1 MRIRRQ
7 PSGLPQSRHPN
18 EIILHSSFCGSICM
32 STSPFCAA
40 IDWGTSTFRLWT
52 MDAAG
57 EVLAERRSAD
67 GLQSIGAKEGF
78 PGVMESH
85 LAEVGAP
92 DGLPVIVCGMAGSR
106 QGWVEARYLDTP
118 ASLDHVIESAV
129 RVEGISRDVR
139 ILPGV
144 AQRDPQHPD
153 VIRGEETQLLG
164 ALASGV
170 EDGLFCMPGTHS
182 KWIKLKDG
190 TLEAFATY
198 MTGELFGLVSRQSI
212 LTHAI
217 RDTKVEPGDL
227 DFLAAVAAG
236 VDRPADIANRIF
248 EIRPAQLLGFSPA
261 GSGAARLSGA
271 LIGTEIAGARAR
283 FGKLDHVHLIA
294 SGSLSKLY
302 GKALEATGSAVAVLD
317 ADAVVRGG
325 LHAAALRFWS

>member
-1 MRIRRQ
+1 MK
-7 PSGLPQSRHPN
+7 N
-18 EIILHSSFCGSICM
+18 
-32 STSPFCAA
+32 SPFCAA

-57 EVLAERRSAD
+57 KVLAERRSAD

-85 LAEVGAP
+85 LAEIGAP
-92 DGLPVIVCGMAGSR
+92 DSLPVIVCGMAGSR

-118 ASLDHVIESAV
+118 ASLDRVIESAV
-129 RVEGISRDVR
+129 RVEGVARDVR
-139 ILPGV
+139 ILPGM
-144 AQRDPQHPD
+144 AQRDPKHPD

-164 ALASGV
+164 AIALGV

-182 KWIKLKDG
+182 KWVALKGG
-190 TLEAFATY
+190 TIEAFATY
-198 MTGELFGLVSRQSI
+198 MTGELFGLLSRQSI
-212 LTHAI
+212 LAHAI
-217 RDTKVEPGDL
+217 SDTTVAPDDAE
-227 DFLAAVAAG
+227 FLSAVAAG

-248 EIRPAQLLGFSPA
+248 EIRPAQLLGFSPI

-283 FGKLDHVHLIA
+283 FGKLDNVHLIA

-302 GKALEATGSAVAVLD
+302 AKALEATGSIVDTLV

-325 LHAAALRFWS
+325 LHAAALRLWG

>member
-1 MRIRRQ
+1 MKK
-7 PSGLPQSRHPN
+7 
-18 EIILHSSFCGSICM
+18 
-32 STSPFCAA
+32 SPFCAA
-40 IDWGTSTFRLWT
+40 IDWGTSTFRLWLL
-52 MDAAG
+52 DADG
-57 EVLAERRSAD
+57 NVLDERRSED
-67 GLQSIGAKEGF
+67 GLQSMGGREGF

-118 ASLDHVIESAV
+118 APLDRVIESAV
-129 RVEGISRDVR
+129 RVEGVSHDVR

-144 AQRDPQHPD
+144 AQRDPAHPD

-164 ALASGV
+164 ALALGI
-170 EDGLFCMPGTHS
+170 EDGFFCMPGTHS
-182 KWIKLKDG
+182 KWVALKAG

-198 MTGELFGLVSRQSI
+198 MTGEMFGLLARQSI
-212 LTHAI
+212 LAHAI
-217 RDTKVEPGDL
+217 DDTKVKPDDA
-227 DFLAAVAAG
+227 DFLAAVEAG
-236 VDRPADIANRIF
+236 IARPADIANRVF
-248 EIRPAQLLGFSPA
+248 EIRPSQLLGFSPS

-283 FGKLDHVHLIA
+283 FGRLGHVHLIA

-302 GKALEATGSAVAVLD
+302 ARALEATGSAVDVLD
-317 ADAVVRGG
+317 ADVVVRGG

>member
-1 MRIRRQ
+1 MKK
-7 PSGLPQSRHPN
+7 
-18 EIILHSSFCGSICM
+18 
-32 STSPFCAA
+32 SPFCAA
-40 IDWGTSTFRLWT
+40 IDWGTSTFRLWLL
-52 MDAAG
+52 DADG
-57 EVLAERRSAD
+57 NVLDERRSED
-67 GLQSIGAKEGF
+67 GLQSMGGKEGF

-118 ASLDHVIESAV
+118 APLDRVIESAV

-144 AQRDPQHPD
+144 AQRDPAHPD

-164 ALASGV
+164 ALALGI
-170 EDGLFCMPGTHS
+170 EDGFFCMPGTHS
-182 KWIKLKDG
+182 KWVALKAG

-198 MTGELFGLVSRQSI
+198 MTGEMFGLLARQSI
-212 LTHAI
+212 LAHAI
-217 RDTKVEPGDL
+217 DDTKVKPDDA
-227 DFLAAVAAG
+227 DFLAAVEAG
-236 VDRPADIANRIF
+236 IARPADIANRVF
-248 EIRPAQLLGFSPA
+248 EIRPSQLLGFAAA

-283 FGKLDHVHLIA
+283 FGRLGHVHLIA

-302 GKALEATGSAVAVLD
+302 ARALEATGSAVDVLD
-317 ADAVVRGG
+317 ADVVVRGG